1 MSNMGKSRRT
11 KRQTSTAH
19 THSLSK
25 RLKPS
30 AQAFPA
36 NQCRFCPAPK
46 LFGRQGDLVRHMKK
60 SHPAEYSQHVAKV
73 TKRRIQDT
81 GNKEDTESLEGSI
94 DVSSDDDLF
103 LEGMLSPFSLQFT
116 RQMPLLTRFLLYF
129 QCRRHEYGF

>member
-1 MSNMGKSRRT
+1 
-11 KRQTSTAH
+11 
-19 THSLSK
+19 
-25 RLKPS
+25 
-30 AQAFPA
+30 
-36 NQCRFCPAPK
+36 
-46 LFGRQGDLVRHMKK
+46 MKK

-81 GNKEDTESLEGSI
+81 GNKEDAATGFDDTESLEGSI

-103 LEGMLSPFSLQFT
+103 LEGMLSPFSLHFT